1 MKVILSPRA
10 EKQLRKITKIDQIA
24 IAKKIRDIS
33 VAEKIP
39 GEEKLAG
46 FKNIFRIRVGDY
58 RIVYHKQSSQFYIIL
73 IRHRRDVYD
82 LLRQIL
88 D

>member
-10 EKQLRKITKIDQIA
+10 EKQLRKITKIDQIT
-24 IAKKIRDIS
+24 IAKKIREIRD
-33 VAEKIP
+33 AEKVASKERLE
-39 GEEKLAG
+39 GY
-46 FKNIFRIRVGDY
+46 KNIFRVRVGDY
-58 RIVYHKQSSQFYIIL
+58 RIVYRKQTSELYIIL

-88 D
+88 G